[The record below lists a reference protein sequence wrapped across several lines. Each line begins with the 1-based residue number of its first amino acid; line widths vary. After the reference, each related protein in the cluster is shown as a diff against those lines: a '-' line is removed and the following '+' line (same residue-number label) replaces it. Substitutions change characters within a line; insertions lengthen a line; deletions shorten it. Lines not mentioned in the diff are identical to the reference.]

1 MGNRRE
7 SHQRLKESDYEDYD
21 KENRMMR
28 HFKKLLSFAASVM
41 LCIAVGIGVAACDDE
56 TKESPVKIADGT
68 TIELTVGDSE
78 TITVADYITANGNE
92 VTVQS
97 SDTSKAT
104 AQLTNGVATVTAVAE
119 GSADVTLTCLE
130 IEVTFSVSVY
140 RTYTVSVDGA
150 ETQVRS
156 GEEYTLPQ
164 ASIPS
169 DPDFEFVAWQ
179 VGGEQK
185 QPGEK
190 IIVNS
195 DVEIT
200 SVLQRKSPVK
210 IKDGEA
216 VAAVVGTPYTVAVAD
231 YITTYG
237 NEVTVKS
244 SDLQKVA
251 AELSDGMLTLTPK
264 WAGNAVVTLACGGV
278 TVEFSVTV
286 KAAEVPAPVFEN
298 GTISFDLFERQSGTY
313 EFEISAPEGIAFE
326 YQYEVTPDQDGVSI
340 SGNVLTYTASK
351 AVEELV
357 LTVSV
362 TATAEVTGETVE
374 KTASFTVTIHVADS
388 TPKAIEES
396 ITVPGTVDL
405 YAGEYIVDLS
415 ENIAHAE
422 NIVSYTVNG
431 ELVSGTEYL
440 VAGEFDDVAKEVV
453 LNIVGKVDDL
463 RSVSYTYLLNVID
476 STAYRMPNGG
486 FEEDHGSGWTGMTGH
501 FDNYGKYF
509 ESVDRPEGYP
519 VNNDGW
525 YYIGIDG
532 ATEELRGTE
541 TVVSPSFVV
550 GNSGWVTFKLGSMR
564 PNEGAVLRNIYLEVV
579 EDVADGED
587 IVLAQVRNIGFKDP
601 DAALR
606 LNDYKLDLSEY
617 KGKTVY
623 IRAVDQE
630 DGGNYR
636 SLYLDAFVTWY
647 DAEPSDVFTDLTYA
661 YFLDTQLSIDLK
673 DFNQGTVTPVFLSR
687 GLMSKEYTYAAQTSA
702 EGLTADG
709 LEITAS
715 KSGEFTLTYTVMLG
729 EEKIGTFEV
738 LVKVSNSTQIPQFE
752 DIRKEFS
759 YETWYVEGTPQSV
772 QVQLPQAEADGRFD
786 YSYSVT
792 GAQIEGSVL
801 TYTPAA
807 AGSVS
812 LTVTL
817 TLNDR
822 HYPVTDL
829 PVCTFTV
836 TLVFQ
841 DSEITLAEGDEIERS
856 VDVNDADDKEKL
868 FVDFSEYLV
877 IPDGAEVTYSVTL
890 NDTPVEMPDGT
901 TYTILYAE
909 EDLSDTPKEFVFEVT
924 AASGE
929 KRISF
934 KLTFSITDTY
944 QYRLANG
951 GFDRDL
957 EGWTLSNEALGG
969 ISEETGYWPNDP
981 SGRDPLFYNDG
992 KFFSA
997 YAPGAS
1003 EGAVGTLTSSV
1014 FTVGGSGWI
1023 TYKLGGAKNLE
1034 QVYMQVISAD
1044 DGSKIV
1050 TLPNFD
1056 WSDVAGSLVR
1066 GCTLV
1071 AYKANLIEYGFAIG
1085 EKVYIQITDQ
1095 ATGDYGLFF
1104 LDSVTTYYPVG
1115 SEPDDSF
1122 RLVSRYRI
1130 YNGGFETGNLTGW
1143 TLSRAEGSDGDIGV
1157 VTSQDTYWQNT
1168 GLPTTSYGKDGT
1180 YLFSFWTW
1188 DGDAQTG
1195 HETNREGFTGTL
1207 TSSTFT
1213 LKAGAT
1219 VCFLLGGGGGNQNV
1233 YLEFVNAQT
1242 DEVIAKFM
1250 NTSPADAQL
1259 IRYFYEFTELT
1270 EDTECYIRV
1279 TDNATSGWGCFT
1291 LDGIEVNCEAAPE
1304 DYLPAVNQLSV
1315 SEQE

>member
-41 LCIAVGIGVAACDDE
+41 LCIAVGIGVAACADE

-68 TIELTVGDSE
+68 TIELAVGDSE

-210 IKDGEA
+210 VKDGEA

-264 WAGNAVVTLACGGV
+264 WAGNAVVTLACGSV

-340 SGNVLTYTASK
+340 SGNVLTYTSNK

-415 ENIAHAE
+415 ENIVHAE

-431 ELVSGTEYL
+431 EPVSGTEYL
-440 VAGEFDDVAKEVV
+440 VAGEFDDVAKKVV

-476 STAYRMPNGG
+476 STAYRMSNGG
-486 FEEDHGSGWTGMTGH
+486 FEEEAHGSGWTGMTGH

-509 ESVDRPEGYP
+509 ESVERPEGYP

-532 ATEELRGTE
+532 ATEELSGTE

-550 GNSGWVTFKLGSMR
+550 GNSGWITFKLGSMR

-579 EDVADGED
+579 EDVADVEDGED

-647 DAEPSDVFTDLTYA
+647 DAEPSDAFTDLTYA

-772 QVQLPQAEADGRFD
+772 QVQLPQTEADGRFD

-901 TYTILYAE
+901 TYTIVYAE

-981 SGRDPLFYNDG
+981 SGTDPLFYNDG

-1003 EGAVGTLTSSV
+1003 EGAAPARTRPASSSRIHCPARRAHRWRGPMRPSR
-1014 FTVGGSGWI
+1014 TR
-1023 TYKLGGAKNLE
+1023 
-1034 QVYMQVISAD
+1034 IS
-1044 DGSKIV
+1044 
-1050 TLPNFD
+1050 
-1056 WSDVAGSLVR
+1056 
-1066 GCTLV
+1066 
-1071 AYKANLIEYGFAIG
+1071 
-1085 EKVYIQITDQ
+1085 
-1095 ATGDYGLFF
+1095 
-1104 LDSVTTYYPVG
+1104 
-1115 SEPDDSF
+1115 
-1122 RLVSRYRI
+1122 
-1130 YNGGFETGNLTGW
+1130 
-1143 TLSRAEGSDGDIGV
+1143 SRAV
-1157 VTSQDTYWQNT
+1157 
-1168 GLPTTSYGKDGT
+1168 
-1180 YLFSFWTW
+1180 
-1188 DGDAQTG
+1188 
-1195 HETNREGFTGTL
+1195 R
-1207 TSSTFT
+1207 
-1213 LKAGAT
+1213 
-1219 VCFLLGGGGGNQNV
+1219 LGPPRRQH
-1233 YLEFVNAQT
+1233 
-1242 DEVIAKFM
+1242 
-1250 NTSPADAQL
+1250 SPQ
-1259 IRYFYEFTELT
+1259 R
-1270 EDTECYIRV
+1270 R
-1279 TDNATSGWGCFT
+1279 
-1291 LDGIEVNCEAAPE
+1291 
-1304 DYLPAVNQLSV
+1304 Q
-1315 SEQE
+1315 

>member
-1 MGNRRE
+1 M
-7 SHQRLKESDYEDYD
+7 
-21 KENRMMR
+21 
-28 HFKKLLSFAASVM
+28 
-41 LCIAVGIGVAACDDE
+41 
-56 TKESPVKIADGT
+56 
-68 TIELTVGDSE
+68 
-78 TITVADYITANGNE
+78 
-92 VTVQS
+92 
-97 SDTSKAT
+97 
-104 AQLTNGVATVTAVAE
+104 
-119 GSADVTLTCLE
+119 
-130 IEVTFSVSVY
+130 
-140 RTYTVSVDGA
+140 
-150 ETQVRS
+150 
-156 GEEYTLPQ
+156 
-164 ASIPS
+164 
-169 DPDFEFVAWQ
+169 
-179 VGGEQK
+179 
-185 QPGEK
+185 
-190 IIVNS
+190 
-195 DVEIT
+195 
-200 SVLQRKSPVK
+200 
-210 IKDGEA
+210 
-216 VAAVVGTPYTVAVAD
+216 
-231 YITTYG
+231 
-237 NEVTVKS
+237 
-244 SDLQKVA
+244 
-251 AELSDGMLTLTPK
+251 
-264 WAGNAVVTLACGGV
+264 
-278 TVEFSVTV
+278 EFSVTV

-326 YQYEVTPDQDGVSI
+326 YQYEVRPDQDGVSI
-340 SGNVLTYTASK
+340 SGNVLTYTSNK

-396 ITVPGTVDL
+396 ITVPGTLDL

-431 ELVSGTEYL
+431 EPVSGTEYL

-486 FEEDHGSGWTGMTGH
+486 FEEEDHGSGWTGMTGH

-532 ATEELRGTE
+532 ATEELSGTE

-550 GNSGWVTFKLGSMR
+550 GNSGWITFKLGSMR

-647 DAEPSDVFTDLTYA
+647 DAEPSDAFTDLTYA

-738 LVKVSNSTQIPQFE
+738 LVKVSNSTQIPRFE

-868 FVDFSEYLV
+868 VVDFSEYLV

-890 NDTPVEMPDGT
+890 NDTPVEMSDGT
-901 TYTILYAE
+901 TYTIVYAE
-909 EDLSDTPKEFVFEVT
+909 ENLSDTPKEFVFEVT
-924 AASGE
+924 GG
-929 KRISF
+929 KRRKTHFVQID
-934 KLTFSITDTY
+934 I
-944 QYRLANG
+944 QHH
-951 GFDRDL
+951 
-957 EGWTLSNEALGG
+957 
-969 ISEETGYWPNDP
+969 GY
-981 SGRDPLFYNDG
+981 
-992 KFFSA
+992 
-997 YAPGAS
+997 
-1003 EGAVGTLTSSV
+1003 
-1014 FTVGGSGWI
+1014 
-1023 TYKLGGAKNLE
+1023 
-1034 QVYMQVISAD
+1034 
-1044 DGSKIV
+1044 
-1050 TLPNFD
+1050 
-1056 WSDVAGSLVR
+1056 
-1066 GCTLV
+1066 
-1071 AYKANLIEYGFAIG
+1071 
-1085 EKVYIQITDQ
+1085 
-1095 ATGDYGLFF
+1095 
-1104 LDSVTTYYPVG
+1104 
-1115 SEPDDSF
+1115 
-1122 RLVSRYRI
+1122 
-1130 YNGGFETGNLTGW
+1130 
-1143 TLSRAEGSDGDIGV
+1143 
-1157 VTSQDTYWQNT
+1157 
-1168 GLPTTSYGKDGT
+1168 
-1180 YLFSFWTW
+1180 
-1188 DGDAQTG
+1188 
-1195 HETNREGFTGTL
+1195 
-1207 TSSTFT
+1207 
-1213 LKAGAT
+1213 
-1219 VCFLLGGGGGNQNV
+1219 
-1233 YLEFVNAQT
+1233 
-1242 DEVIAKFM
+1242 
-1250 NTSPADAQL
+1250 
-1259 IRYFYEFTELT
+1259 
-1270 EDTECYIRV
+1270 
-1279 TDNATSGWGCFT
+1279 
-1291 LDGIEVNCEAAPE
+1291 
-1304 DYLPAVNQLSV
+1304 LSV
-1315 SEQE
+1315 STCKRRI